1 MNLLMVIRIL
11 GILLLCE
18 SVAMLPSVL
27 IAVLYNEGTFLAYCF
42 SILITAVVGFLLLLF
57 KVKNKIVRYK
67 EGFAIVTFGWL
78 LVSIFGALPFLFTGV
93 LPSFIDAFFETV
105 SGFTTTGAT
114 VISNVEV
121 LPHSL
126 LFWRSFT
133 HWLGGMGILVLA
145 LAIQPALGVG
155 TFQIL
160 KAESPGPILSK
171 LTPRVSD
178 TAKILYITYLVI
190 TVGEILLLTVGGM
203 PFFDSM
209 VHTFGTLGTGGFSIK
224 NQSIGA
230 YDNVYFETV
239 ITIFMIAAGVNF
251 SLYYLTFKKKNF
263 ANLLNN
269 KELRAY
275 LLIIAAYIII
285 VTININGRVF
295 GSIIESLRYASFQ
308 VASVITTTGFATA
321 DFDLWPDLS
330 RALLVSLMFIGA
342 CAGSTGGAMKVV
354 RIYLVFKYVQREAN
368 KLIHPRAV
376 KTISIGGVTVQENIL
391 SSVMAFMVLYVFIF
405 ITATLLIITQ
415 NNDLI
420 SAGTAVAATLGNIG
434 PGLGLAGPTKTYAT
448 FSVFSKIIFSFCM
461 ILGRLEIFTVISL
474 LFPQFWRK

>member
-27 IAVLYNEGTFLAYCF
+27 IAVLYSESTVLAYCF
-42 SILITAVVGFLLLLF
+42 SILITAAVGFLLLLF
-57 KVKNKIVRYK
+57 KVKNKVVRYK

-78 LVSIFGALPFLFTGV
+78 LASIFGALPFLFTGA

-121 LPHSL
+121 LPRSL

-145 LAIQPALGVG
+145 LAVQPALGAG

-171 LTPRVSD
+171 LTPKVSD
-178 TAKILYITYLVI
+178 TAKILYSTYLVI
-190 TVGEILLLTVGGM
+190 TIGEILLLTVGGM

-230 YDNVYFETV
+230 YGNVYFETV

-251 SLYYLTFKKKNF
+251 SLYYLTFKKKNLT
-263 ANLLNN
+263 NLFKNT
-269 KELRAY
+269 ELRLY
-275 LLIIAAYIII
+275 LIIIAAYIII
-285 VTININGRVF
+285 ITLNINGSVF
-295 GSIIESLRYASFQ
+295 NSVLESLRYASFQ
-308 VASVITTTGFATA
+308 VASVITTTGFATT

-330 RALLVSLMFIGA
+330 RALLVSLMFIGP

-354 RIYLVFKYVQREAN
+354 RIYLVYKYVQREAN
-368 KLIHPRAV
+368 RLIHPRAV
-376 KTISIGGVTVQENIL
+376 KAINIGGVPVQENVL
-391 SSVMAFMVLYVFIF
+391 SSVMAFMVLYIFIF
-405 ITATLLIITQ
+405 IAATLLIITQ
-415 NNDLI
+415 KNDLI
-420 SAGTAVAATLGNIG
+420 SAGTAVASMLGNIG
-434 PGLGLAGPTKTYAT
+434 PGLGLAGPSRTYAP
-448 FSVFSKIIFSFCM
+448 FSVFSKVIFSFCM